1 MKTTLP
7 EKQQRGI
14 SVSRVHERD
23 WDDLFDDLFSPF
35 GLVRRETDIF
45 RPSEGFMPRVD
56 VTEENS
62 EIKVTAELPG
72 LDEKAV
78 KVELEED
85 SLILS
90 GEKREEHEEKTQGGG
105 YRKERR
111 YGSFRREIRLP
122 ARAKAESARA
132 EFKNGVLTVTIP
144 KAEESRKHVEIKVE

>member
-7 EKQQRGI
+7 EKQQRSP
-14 SVSRVHERD
+14 SVNRVHERD

-35 GLVRRETDIF
+35 GLIRRETDIF
-45 RPSEGFMPRVD
+45 RPSEGFLPRVD
-56 VTEENS
+56 VTEENA

-90 GEKREEHEEKTQGGG
+90 GEKKEEHEEKTRSG

-122 ARAKAESARA
+122 ARAQAEKARA

-144 KAEESRKHVEIKVE
+144 KAEESRRHVEIKVE